1 MENLIKVN
9 FRRKSFALIAIVLM
23 MTSAL
28 LMSAAFTA
36 KASAAD
42 VIPGS
47 PMQGATSGVVGD
59 LSSGANPSVTMDTAA
74 FLSVSP
80 SPIGIGQTALVNM
93 WTTPPIS
100 PNRFQSGYY
109 VDIIRPDGTTET
121 VGPMDSYPADAT
133 AWFQLTPD
141 QTGTYQFKFRFTGEY
156 WPNGTYLIGRLV
168 PAGSSSAAYYLDT
181 AYYKPASTNWQN
193 LTVQSNLVSSWP
205 IAALPTGYWT
215 RPANVMNRE
224 WWSILGNYP
233 PYGIVGGGSSWP
245 ADTNTYITHS
255 NFVPYVQGP
264 NTCHVEYKQQMSDA
278 GIIGGSAGSYSLGG
292 GAGTPSVIYNGRCYQ
307 TMTVPINGVPT
318 SCAVCWDLQ
327 TGKQYY
333 AIPTTSSTPG
343 ALGGITPNIISYVP
357 PGTSGAAVAGEVG
370 AEASGT
376 YSVSLI
382 SIAGDGSF
390 YKINPWT
397 GAVTFNMS
405 STGYK
410 ALSPQ
415 LMGGIQGSNAYTG
428 FYKDPYVLS
437 VQTITTAGVSKYYLI
452 NWTTAGTTTNFT
464 QRIMGNVSLPFAVPT
479 YPGGILGYNTFV
491 IDPETNIMIW
501 MAGLAPLGVGVY
513 HGTWMMA
520 VDMTTGSLLWNRTY
534 TDMTRY
540 STACFGAD
548 HGIAICLMEGGYYAG
563 FSERNGDLVWKTQLM
578 DYPWGSDSF
587 GGYQYISAYGMFYR
601 CSYDGIYAFNWTNG
615 NIVWHYVDQAV
626 PFETPYTDVNGS
638 QCYSFNGGG
647 FAADGKLYTYN
658 TEHTP
663 TYPITRGWGLMALN
677 ITNGER
683 VWRIEFSGSPGE
695 VSDGYLVAGNGYDGK
710 MYVFGKGESSTTLSA
725 PQIAAQTGQSVI
737 LTGTVLDQSPAQPGT
752 ACVSASSM
760 TTWMQYLHMQQPID
774 GIWHNETIAGVPVSL
789 DAVDPNG
796 NFVHISAVTTDGTT
810 GTYGY
815 TWTPTIAGDYKIFA
829 TFAGDDSY
837 GSSFATTYAT
847 AVNAPTTT
855 TPTTTSAPSN
865 LATTS
870 DLMTYI
876 VAVGIAIILAV
887 AIATVLIL
895 RKRP

>member
-1 MENLIKVN
+1 ML
-9 FRRKSFALIAIVLM
+9 
-23 MTSAL
+23 TSAFFV
-28 LMSAAFTA
+28 SAAFIA
-36 KASAAD
+36 KASTAD

-59 LSSGANPSVTMDTAA
+59 LQSGATPTITMDTVA

-80 SPIGIGQTALVNM
+80 SPIGVGQTALVNM

-133 AWFQLTPD
+133 AWFQFIPD

-168 PAGSSSAAYYLDT
+168 PAGSSSAAYYLDS
-181 AYYKPASTNWQN
+181 AYYKAASTNWQN
-193 LTVQSNLVSSWP
+193 LTVQSDLVSSWP
-205 IAALPTGYWT
+205 VAALPTGYWT

-224 WWSILGNYP
+224 WASILGNYP

-264 NTCHVEYKQQMSDA
+264 NTCHIEYKQLMADA
-278 GIIGGSAGSYSLGG
+278 GIIGGSAGPYSLGG

-307 TMTVPINGVPT
+307 TMTVPINGIPT

-343 ALGGITPNIISYVP
+343 ALGGITPNIISYTP
-357 PGTSGAAVAGEVG
+357 PGSSGAAVAGEVG

-382 SIAGDGSF
+382 SIASDGSF

-397 GAVTFNMS
+397 GAVSFNMS

-410 ALSPQ
+410 AMSPQ

-437 VQTITTAGVSKYYLI
+437 VQTITTGSVSVYRLI

-491 IDPETNIMIW
+491 VDPETNIMVW
-501 MAGLAPLGVGVY
+501 MAGIAPLGVGVY

-563 FSERNGDLVWKTQLM
+563 FSEKNGDVVWKTQLM

-615 NIVWHYVDQAV
+615 NIVWHYVDPAV

-663 TYPITRGWGLMALN
+663 TYPLTRGWGLMALN

-695 VSDGYLVAGNGYDGK
+695 ISDGYLVAGNGYDGK
-710 MYVFGKGESSTTLSA
+710 MYVFGKGQSATTLSA
-725 PQIAAQTGQSVI
+725 PQTAATVGQSII

-752 ACVSASSM
+752 ACVSADSM
-760 TTWMQYLHMQQPID
+760 TTWMQYLHMQQSIT
-774 GIWHNETIAGVPVSL
+774 GLWGNETITGVPVSL

-796 NFVHISAVTTDGTT
+796 NFVHIATVTTDGTT

-815 TWTPTIAGDYKIFA
+815 TWTPSTAGDYKVMA

-837 GSSFATTYAT
+837 GNSWATSYASVVQPTAT
-847 AVNAPTTT
+847 AQPS
-855 TPTTTSAPSN
+855 TTTSTAGN
-865 LATTS
+865 YATTT
-870 DLMTYI
+870 DLMTYMVI
-876 VAVGIAIILAV
+876 GIIAIII
-887 AIATVLIL
+887 AISIVGLIL
-895 RKRP
+895 YRKK

>member
-1 MENLIKVN
+1 
-9 FRRKSFALIAIVLM
+9 
-23 MTSAL
+23 
-28 LMSAAFTA
+28 
-36 KASAAD
+36 
-42 VIPGS
+42 
-47 PMQGATSGVVGD
+47 
-59 LSSGANPSVTMDTAA
+59 
-74 FLSVSP
+74 
-80 SPIGIGQTALVNM
+80 
-93 WTTPPIS
+93 
-100 PNRFQSGYY
+100 
-109 VDIIRPDGTTET
+109 
-121 VGPMDSYPADAT
+121 
-133 AWFQLTPD
+133 
-141 QTGTYQFKFRFTGEY
+141 
-156 WPNGTYLIGRLV
+156 
-168 PAGSSSAAYYLDT
+168 
-181 AYYKPASTNWQN
+181 
-193 LTVQSNLVSSWP
+193 
-205 IAALPTGYWT
+205 
-215 RPANVMNRE
+215 
-224 WWSILGNYP
+224 
-233 PYGIVGGGSSWP
+233 
-245 ADTNTYITHS
+245 
-255 NFVPYVQGP
+255 
-264 NTCHVEYKQQMSDA
+264 
-278 GIIGGSAGSYSLGG
+278 
-292 GAGTPSVIYNGRCYQ
+292 
-307 TMTVPINGVPT
+307 
-318 SCAVCWDLQ
+318 
-327 TGKQYY
+327 
-333 AIPTTSSTPG
+333 
-343 ALGGITPNIISYVP
+343 
-357 PGTSGAAVAGEVG
+357 
-370 AEASGT
+370 
-376 YSVSLI
+376 VSLI
-382 SIAGDGSF
+382 SIASDGSF

-501 MAGLAPLGVGVY
+501 MAGIAPLGVGVY

-548 HGIAICLMEGGYYAG
+548 HGIAVCLMEGGYYAG
-563 FSERNGDLVWKTQLM
+563 FSEKTGDLVWKTQLM

-615 NIVWHYVDQAV
+615 NIVWHYVDPAV

-683 VWRIEFSGSPGE
+683 VWRIEFSGSPGA

-725 PQIAAQTGQSVI
+725 PQIAAQAGQSVI

-774 GIWHNETIAGVPVSL
+774 GLWHNETIAGVPVSL

-796 NFVHISAVTTDGTT
+796 NFVHISTVTTDGTT

>member
-1 MENLIKVN
+1 MYHQEPQLQQSQVKL
-9 FRRKSFALIAIVLM
+9 AL
-23 MTSAL
+23 T
-28 LMSAAFTA
+28 
-36 KASAAD
+36 
-42 VIPGS
+42 
-47 PMQGATSGVVGD
+47 
-59 LSSGANPSVTMDTAA
+59 
-74 FLSVSP
+74 
-80 SPIGIGQTALVNM
+80 
-93 WTTPPIS
+93 
-100 PNRFQSGYY
+100 
-109 VDIIRPDGTTET
+109 
-121 VGPMDSYPADAT
+121 
-133 AWFQLTPD
+133 
-141 QTGTYQFKFRFTGEY
+141 
-156 WPNGTYLIGRLV
+156 
-168 PAGSSSAAYYLDT
+168 
-181 AYYKPASTNWQN
+181 
-193 LTVQSNLVSSWP
+193 
-205 IAALPTGYWT
+205 
-215 RPANVMNRE
+215 
-224 WWSILGNYP
+224 
-233 PYGIVGGGSSWP
+233 
-245 ADTNTYITHS
+245 
-255 NFVPYVQGP
+255 
-264 NTCHVEYKQQMSDA
+264 
-278 GIIGGSAGSYSLGG
+278 
-292 GAGTPSVIYNGRCYQ
+292 
-307 TMTVPINGVPT
+307 
-318 SCAVCWDLQ
+318 
-327 TGKQYY
+327 
-333 AIPTTSSTPG
+333 
-343 ALGGITPNIISYVP
+343 
-357 PGTSGAAVAGEVG
+357 
-370 AEASGT
+370 ASGT

-382 SIAGDGSF
+382 SIASDGSF

-491 IDPETNIMIW
+491 IDPETNIMVW

-615 NIVWHYVDQAV
+615 NIVWHYVDPAV

-710 MYVFGKGESSTTLSA
+710 MYVFGKGQSSTTLSA

-774 GIWHNETIAGVPVSL
+774 GLWHNETIAGVPVSL

-796 NFVHISAVTTDGTT
+796 NFAHISTVTTDGTT